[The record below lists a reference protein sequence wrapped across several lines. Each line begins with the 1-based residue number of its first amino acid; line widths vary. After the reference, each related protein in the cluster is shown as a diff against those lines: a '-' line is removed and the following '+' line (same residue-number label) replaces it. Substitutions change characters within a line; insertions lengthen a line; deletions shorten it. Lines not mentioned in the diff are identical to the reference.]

1 MYLNFSPYG
10 GTAYGLESAA
20 QTYFD
25 TPARDLTLAQAA
37 LLAGLPQAP
46 TRYSPFGSSPENA
59 KSRQK
64 EVLRRM
70 VEDGYITDQERQLA
84 ETEPLNFATAKI
96 DIKAPHFVFY
106 VKDLLVEKYGLRTVE
121 EGGLR
126 VTTSLDLDLQTYA
139 QASLSAQIAKL
150 KSLRV
155 GNGAALITT
164 PDTGEI
170 LSMVGSRNYFDTDH
184 DGNVNVTLSYR
195 QPGSS
200 IKPLNY
206 ASALDKHLITPA
218 SLLLDIPTCFIVTG
232 QPQYC
237 PKNYD
242 STFHGPVQIRFALGN
257 SYNLPAVKVLG
268 LNTVEDFTASASGYG
283 ITGWDDPSRFGLSL
297 TLGGGEV
304 RIVDMAVAFGTLAN
318 AGVKVPL
325 HPIFKV
331 EDYQGNVLEQ
341 YTPAPPDDTNRVL
354 SAAAAY
360 LTSHILLDNNAR
372 TAAFGASSQ
381 LIIPNQVV
389 SVKTGTTNDLRDNW
403 TIGYT
408 PKFLNVVWVGNNDNT
423 PMSYLTSGVTG
434 AAPIWNIL
442 MRRVLKDEKA
452 IWPVKPE
459 AVISTAICSL
469 SGLLPNPDRPCD
481 TRNEFFIQGTQPT
494 QIDSSYKDIW
504 VAKDTGVPGTE
515 GDLELKNH
523 LVLSDPF
530 TTDFC
535 FSCPWPQPLPDPAKP
550 DQPATGSAYPEQTVD
565 MLQFLK
571 SKKSP

>member
-1 MYLNFSPYG
+1 M
-10 GTAYGLESAA
+10 
-20 QTYFD
+20 
-25 TPARDLTLAQAA
+25 
-37 LLAGLPQAP
+37 
-46 TRYSPFGSSPENA
+46 
-59 KSRQK
+59 
-64 EVLRRM
+64 
-70 VEDGYITDQERQLA
+70 
-84 ETEPLNFATAKI
+84 
-96 DIKAPHFVFY
+96 
-106 VKDLLVEKYGLRTVE
+106 
-121 EGGLR
+121 
-126 VTTSLDLDLQTYA
+126 
-139 QASLSAQIAKL
+139 
-150 KSLRV
+150 
-155 GNGAALITT
+155 
-164 PDTGEI
+164 
-170 LSMVGSRNYFDTDH
+170 
-184 DGNVNVTLSYR
+184 
-195 QPGSS
+195 
-200 IKPLNY
+200 
-206 ASALDKHLITPA
+206 
-218 SLLLDIPTCFIVTG
+218 
-232 QPQYC
+232 
-237 PKNYD
+237 
-242 STFHGPVQIRFALGN
+242 
-257 SYNLPAVKVLG
+257 
-268 LNTVEDFTASASGYG
+268 
-283 ITGWDDPSRFGLSL
+283 
-297 TLGGGEV
+297 
-304 RIVDMAVAFGTLAN
+304 VDMAVAFGALAN
-318 AGVKVPL
+318 AGVKVLL
-325 HPIFKV
+325 HPILKV

-408 PKFLNVVWVGNNDNT
+408 PKFLTVVWVGNNDNT

-442 MRRVLKDEKA
+442 MRRVLKDEKP
-452 IWPVKPE
+452 IWPEKPE
-459 AVISTAICSL
+459 GVVSTEICSL

-504 VAKDTGVPGTE
+504 VAKDTQLPGYE

-535 FSCPWPQPLPDPAKP
+535 FSCPWPQSLPDPAKP

>member
-1 MYLNFSPYG
+1 
-10 GTAYGLESAA
+10 
-20 QTYFD
+20 
-25 TPARDLTLAQAA
+25 
-37 LLAGLPQAP
+37 LPQAP

-59 KSRQK
+59 KARQK

-70 VEDGYITDQERQLA
+70 AEDGYISDQERLQA
-84 ETEPLNFATAKI
+84 EAEPLNFATAKI
-96 DIKAPHFVFY
+96 DIQAPHFVFY

-121 EGGLR
+121 QGGLR

-139 QASLSAQIAKL
+139 QASLSAQTDKL
-150 KSLRV
+150 KGLRI
-155 GNGAALITT
+155 GNGAALITQ

-206 ASALDKHLITPA
+206 ASALDKHIITPA
-218 SLLLDIPTCFIVTG
+218 TLLLDIPTCFIVAG
-232 QPQYC
+232 QPEYC
-237 PKNYD
+237 PQNYD
-242 STFHGPVQIRFALGN
+242 SAFHGPVQVRFALGN

-268 LNTVEDFTASASGYG
+268 LNTIEDFTASASAYG

-304 RIVDMAVAFGTLAN
+304 RLVDMAVAFGALAN
-318 AGVKVPL
+318 AGIKVPL
-325 HPIFKV
+325 HPILKV

-354 SAAAAY
+354 STEAAY
-360 LTSHILLDNNAR
+360 LISHILLDNNAR
-372 TAAFGASSQ
+372 TGAFGPSSQ

-408 PKFLNVVWVGNNDNT
+408 PKFLTAAWVGNNDNT

-442 MRRVLKDEKA
+442 MRRVLKDEKP
-452 IWPVKPE
+452 IWPEKPE
-459 AVISTAICSL
+459 SVVATEICSL

-481 TRNEFFIQGTQPT
+481 TRNEFFIQGTQP
-494 QIDSSYKDIW
+494 QAIDNSYRGIW
-504 VAKDTGVPGTE
+504 IDKTTNLPATTG
-515 GDLELKNH
+515 DNLELREH
-523 LVLSDPF
+523 LVLSDSF
-530 TTDFC
+530 TQDFC
-535 FSCPWPQPLPDPAKP
+535 VSCPWPQLLNPDGTPL
-550 DQPATGSAYPEQTVD
+550 ATGSAYPEQTID
-565 MLQFLK
+565 MENF
-571 SKKSP
+571 